1 MLVNDLPDLSVWCA
15 LPCVRS
21 YQRNPIVMGVKD
33 KLNWTPAPGDTWFK
47 FWDASWQK

>member
-33 KLNWTPAPGDTWFK
+33 VLDELRSTEDGECDE
-47 FWDASWQK
+47 